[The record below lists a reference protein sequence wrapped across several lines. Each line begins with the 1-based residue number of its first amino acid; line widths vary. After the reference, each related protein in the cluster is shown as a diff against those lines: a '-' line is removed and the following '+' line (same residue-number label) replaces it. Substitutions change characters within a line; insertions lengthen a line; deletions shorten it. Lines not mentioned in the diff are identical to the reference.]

1 MITSATTPRQ
11 AFSRLALL
19 SAAALTALSLATAGS
34 ASANGWHTVLDESF
48 NAACTGA
55 GQLCGDPVVWQFT
68 TLSPEVNVEF
78 TAGGAGCSS
87 IIPVITID
95 GLVMPSSGPV
105 GPGQSNGGQ
114 DFHVGIGRHTIGLDA
129 VGVAGGCNTG
139 KLSSYQG
146 HLHINCVDLFTKP
159 FALTPDRASD
169 PNQVRAF

>member
-1 MITSATTPRQ
+1 MITSAITPRQ

-19 SAAALTALSLATAGS
+19 SAAALSALSLATAGS
-34 ASANGWHTVLDESF
+34 ASANGLHTVLDESF

-55 GQLCGDPVVWQFT
+55 SQLCGDPAVWQFT

-78 TAGGAGCSS
+78 TAGAGGCSS
-87 IIPVITID
+87 ITPVITID
-95 GLVMPSSGPV
+95 GLVMPAQPAV
-105 GPGQSNGGQ
+105 GPGQSTGGQ

>member
-1 MITSATTPRQ
+1 MITSAITPRQ

-19 SAAALTALSLATAGS
+19 SAATLTALSLATAGS
-34 ASANGWHTVLDESF
+34 ASANGLHTVLDESF
-48 NAACTGA
+48 NAACTGVS
-55 GQLCGDPVVWQFT
+55 QLCGDPAVWQFT

-78 TAGGAGCSS
+78 TAGGAGCSA
-87 IIPVITID
+87 IIPVFTID
-95 GLVMPSSGPV
+95 GLVMPAQPAV
-105 GPGQSNGGQ
+105 GPGESTGGR

-146 HLHINCVDLFTKP
+146 HLHVNCVDLFTKP

>member
-1 MITSATTPRQ
+1 MDCTP
-11 AFSRLALL
+11 
-19 SAAALTALSLATAGS
+19 
-34 ASANGWHTVLDESF
+34 VLDESF

-55 GQLCGDPVVWQFT
+55 SQLCGDPAVWQFT

-78 TAGGAGCSS
+78 TAGAGGCSS
-87 IIPVITID
+87 ITPVITID
-95 GLVMPSSGPV
+95 GLVMPAQPAV
-105 GPGQSNGGQ
+105 GPGQSTGGQ

>member
-1 MITSATTPRQ
+1 MITSAITPRQ

-34 ASANGWHTVLDESF
+34 ASANGLHTVLDESF

-55 GQLCGDPVVWQFT
+55 SQLCGDPAVWQFT

-78 TAGGAGCSS
+78 TAGATGCSS
-87 IIPVITID
+87 ITPVITID
-95 GLVMPSSGPV
+95 GLVMPAQPAV
-105 GPGQSNGGQ
+105 GPGQSTGGQ

>member
-1 MITSATTPRQ
+1 MITSAITPRQ

-55 GQLCGDPVVWQFT
+55 GQLCGDPAVWQFT

-78 TAGGAGCSS
+78 TAGGAGCST
-87 IIPVITID
+87 IVPVITID
-95 GLVMPSSGPV
+95 GLMMPPQSAV
-105 GPGQSNGGQ
+105 GPGQSTGGQ
-114 DFHVGIGRHTIGLDA
+114 DFHVGIGRHTIGIDA
-129 VGVAGGCNTG
+129 YGLTGGCNTG
-139 KLSSYQG
+139 KLASYQG
-146 HLHINCVDLFTKP
+146 RVHVNCVDLFTKP
-159 FALTPDRASD
+159 FALTPAHATD

>member
-1 MITSATTPRQ
+1 MITSAITPRQ

-19 SAAALTALSLATAGS
+19 SAAALSALSLATAGS
-34 ASANGWHTVLDESF
+34 ASANGLHTVLDESF

-55 GQLCGDPVVWQFT
+55 GQLCGDPAVWQFT

-78 TAGGAGCSS
+78 TAGAGGCSS
-87 IIPVITID
+87 ITPVITID
-95 GLVMPSSGPV
+95 GLVMPAQPAV
-105 GPGQSNGGQ
+105 GPGQSTGGQ

>member
-55 GQLCGDPVVWQFT
+55 GQLCGDPAVWQFT

-78 TAGGAGCSS
+78 TAGGAGCST
-87 IIPVITID
+87 IVPVITID
-95 GLVMPSSGPV
+95 GLVMPAQPAV
-105 GPGQSNGGQ
+105 GPGQSTGGQ
-114 DFHVGIGRHTIGLDA
+114 DFHVGIGRHTIGVDA
-129 VGVAGGCNTG
+129 VGITGGCNTG
-139 KLSSYQG
+139 KLGSYQG
-146 HLHINCVDLFTKP
+146 HVHVNCVDLFTNP
-159 FALTPDRASD
+159 FALTPDRASA
-169 PNQVRAF
+169 PNQVRAL